1 MAVYTCFWLY
11 SFLLRM
17 AFRNF
22 CSSVIMVGQHWAL
35 AMCNKEERISHLLEL
50 WFYDVELR

>member
-11 SFLLRM
+11 PFLLTV

-22 CSSVIMVGQHWAL
+22 SSSVIMVGQCWAL
-35 AMCNKEERISHLLEL
+35 TVCKKERMSHFLEV

>member
-11 SFLLRM
+11 PFTLTV

-22 CSSVIMVGQHWAL
+22 SSSVIIVGQCWAL
-35 AMCNKEERISHLLEL
+35 AVCNKEERMSCFLEV